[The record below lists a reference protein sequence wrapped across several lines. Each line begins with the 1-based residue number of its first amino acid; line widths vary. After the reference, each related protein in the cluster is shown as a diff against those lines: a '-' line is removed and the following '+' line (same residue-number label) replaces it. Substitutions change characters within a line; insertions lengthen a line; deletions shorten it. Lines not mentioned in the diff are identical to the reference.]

1 MHREE
6 GAECET
12 KDLRHMP
19 QAVQLLG
26 LLVQDEEER
35 SPSRLLGLPPQQEG
49 EGASQALWWHGE
61 VKQA

>member
-1 MHREE
+1 
-6 GAECET
+6 
-12 KDLRHMP
+12 MP

-35 SPSRLLGLPPQQEG
+35 PPSRLLGLPPQQEG
-49 EGASQALWWHGE
+49 EGARQALWWHGE